1 MNYRAF
7 LDSKSNQFLGN
18 FQKEPQLRP
27 SLHDIITIGASK
39 ILYVVTR
46 ITPNTT
52 SVNEPTSFDYF
63 VKPQDSSND
72 STSLRGSQDN
82 VQRQLN
88 RGY

>member
-1 MNYRAF
+1 MNYRVF
-7 LDSKSNQFLGN
+7 LDGKSEQFLGN

-27 SLHDIITIGASK
+27 SIHDIITIGPSK

-46 ITPNTT
+46 IIQNTT
-52 SVNEPTSFDYF
+52 SVTDPVSFDYF

-72 STSLRGSQDN
+72 SVSLRGSQDN

>member
-1 MNYRAF
+1 MNYRVF
-7 LDSKSNQFLGN
+7 LDTESQQSLGS
-18 FQKEPQLRP
+18 FQKEPNLRP
-27 SLHDIITIGASK
+27 SLHDIIQIGASK

-46 ITPNTT
+46 IVPNTE
-52 SVNEPTSFDYF
+52 SAVEPTSFDYF

-72 STSLRGSQDN
+72 SVSLRGSQVN

>member
-1 MNYRAF
+1 MNYRVF
-7 LDSKSNQFLGN
+7 LDGKSQQFLGN
-18 FQKEPQLRP
+18 FEKQSHLRP
-27 SLHDIITIGASK
+27 KIHDIIQIGASK
-39 ILYVVTR
+39 VLYVITR

-52 SVNEPTSFDYF
+52 SITPPTSFDYF

-72 STSLRGSQDN
+72 ATSLRGSQVN

>member
-1 MNYRAF
+1 MNYRVF
-7 LDSKSNQFLGN
+7 LDTNSEQFLGS
-18 FQKEPQLRP
+18 FEKEPNVRP
-27 SLHDIITIGASK
+27 SLHDIVQIGSSK

-46 ITPNTT
+46 IIPNTE
-52 SVNEPTSFDYF
+52 SVREPTSFDYF

-72 STSLRGSQDN
+72 SVSIRGSQNN

>member
-1 MNYRAF
+1 MNYRVF
-7 LDSKSNQFLGN
+7 LDRKSQQFLGS
-18 FQKEPQLRP
+18 FVKEPNLRP
-27 SLHDIITIGASK
+27 ALHDIIQIGSSK

-46 ITPNTT
+46 IIPNTQ
-52 SVNEPTSFDYF
+52 SAVEPNSFDYF

-72 STSLRGSQDN
+72 SVSLRGSQVN

>member
-1 MNYRAF
+1 MNYRVF
-7 LDSKSNQFLGN
+7 LDSNSEQFLGN
-18 FQKEPQLRP
+18 FEKEPQLRP
-27 SLHDIITIGASK
+27 SLHDIITIGTSK

-46 ITPNTT
+46 IIPNTE
-52 SVNEPTSFDYF
+52 SVVEPSSFDYF

-72 STSLRGSQDN
+72 SVSLRGSQVN